1 MFWIRACSVTPAELT
16 FTWSFVRSVRFVSRI
31 TYDSRLPVFFFFQ
44 EASLFSRLYRMNE
57 DVYAAPDVWK
67 VYTVS
72 YMHYST
78 IGTAVGVA
86 VGLAVS
92 LLSPVRQEV
101 DPRLL
106 APFVR
111 RLVYSGGAPKAAATN
126 GGAARPT
133 AGERYAPVAQLDTR
147 L

>member
-1 MFWIRACSVTPAELT
+1 
-16 FTWSFVRSVRFVSRI
+16 
-31 TYDSRLPVFFFFQ
+31 
-44 EASLFSRLYRMNE
+44 MNE
-57 DVYAAPDVWK
+57 DVYVAPDVWK
-67 VYTVS
+67 IYTVS
-72 YMHYST
+72 YLHYNT
-78 IGTAVGVA
+78 IGAVVGVA

-111 RLVYSGGAPKAAATN
+111 RLVYSGHRDGGASKGAAAN
-126 GGAARPT
+126 GGGARPT
-133 AGERYAPVAQLDTR
+133 ADERYAPVAQLDTR